1 MSQGTRLFLLAN
13 VIPMAFSCF
22 QCNSKVVEIFQKIRT
37 DAIPTQLQGS
47 KLRNRCDKLVEGMAS
62 NFFKDYAVKHFT
74 GILDQNFLDA
84 LATFRNQTT
93 IKFKYALKIY
103 RDKACSPTECGW
115 LKLDVFSCITC
126 KTVKPSCLSSSAC
139 MVDEERMSFE
149 FEEQGVKEEMR
160 SDGLFIAGVSAFI
173 LLITLGLLSLMYW
186 LRARALLERTMVP

>member
-74 GILDQNFLDA
+74 GILEVHHYNTLVDYIQTEAQTFLLSKEKDQNFLDA

-139 MVDEERMSFE
+139 M
-149 FEEQGVKEEMR
+149 GH
-160 SDGLFIAGVSAFI
+160 
-173 LLITLGLLSLMYW
+173 
-186 LRARALLERTMVP
+186 